1 MIQLFIKNN
10 YILSGHDVSDGGLIT
25 TLCEMSI
32 ASNIGIN
39 ITIKNKHNV
48 YEFLFNE
55 ELGLVLEIS
64 FEDYSNVIKH
74 LKIENI
80 NYIYLGETVNNDCI
94 RIEYIDTNQ
103 LNEIFNE
110 KIKNVRSKWQE
121 TSYKLEEKQCLKQCV
136 VKEKEIMYNPNIIE
150 FNIPE
155 KIYRNICSFINFE
168 ILKPKVAI
176 LREEGSNG
184 DREMI
189 YCFHLAGFDVYDIN
203 LGDIENDIINL
214 DNFKGIVFV
223 GGFSFSD
230 VLGSAYGWYSSII
243 NNPKIKYYF
252 DKFYNRKD
260 TFSLGVCNGCQL
272 MSLLGWVP
280 NISLEQN
287 ISQRFESRYSFVKIM
302 ENNSIFLKNMK
313 DLVFG
318 IWVAHGEGRI
328 VSENNNFNNYPIKYV
343 NDKAEITEDYP
354 YNPNGSI
361 GGNAAISSLN
371 GETFG
376 NYASS

>member
-1 MIQLFIKNN
+1 MLLLIKPEDEFRLGNTSFSNILNNDEYNNLKNKCNFDIPDFKNLNKFRNIFNMIQLFIKNN

-110 KIKNVRSKWQE
+110 KIKTVRSKWQE

-136 VKEKEIMYNPNIIE
+136 IKEKEIMYNPNIIE

-155 KIYRNICSFINFE
+155 KIYRNICNFNNFE

-189 YCFHLAGFDVYDIN
+189 YCFHLAGFDVYDIK
-203 LGDIENDIINL
+203 GDIENDIINL

-230 VLGSAYGWYSSII
+230 VKVQHGWYSSII

-260 TFSLGVCNGCQL
+260 TFRRCL
-272 MSLLGWVP
+272 
-280 NISLEQN
+280 
-287 ISQRFESRYSFVKIM
+287 
-302 ENNSIFLKNMK
+302 
-313 DLVFG
+313 
-318 IWVAHGEGRI
+318 
-328 VSENNNFNNYPIKYV
+328 
-343 NDKAEITEDYP
+343 
-354 YNPNGSI
+354 
-361 GGNAAISSLN
+361 
-371 GETFG
+371 
-376 NYASS
+376 